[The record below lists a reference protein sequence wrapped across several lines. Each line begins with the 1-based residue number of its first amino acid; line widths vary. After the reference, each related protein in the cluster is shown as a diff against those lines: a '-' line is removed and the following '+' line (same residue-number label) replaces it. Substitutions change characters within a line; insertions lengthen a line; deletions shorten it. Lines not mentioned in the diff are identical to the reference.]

1 MTTRIDAIAV
11 VIPARDEERLLPRCL
26 TALGDAIDELVR
38 ARPRISVRTVVV
50 ADRSTDGTL
59 TIVAADER
67 VEAVVVEHGNVG
79 AARRA
84 GAAYVLGDAPWRTS
98 RTWLVTTDADSIV
111 PRDWLVRHVEH
122 AEHGA
127 DAVVGTVTP
136 EFDDLTAEQI
146 EAWTATHPTG
156 EANGHVHGANL
167 GIRASTYLAVDGFH
181 PRAVG
186 EDVDLVARI
195 ASRGYTVVPSG
206 SLDVMTSSRVI
217 ARAPGGYASWLHD
230 GGLIPLSRF
239 TGLEPEL

>member
-1 MTTRIDAIAV
+1 MTAIDAVAV

-26 TALGDAIDELVR
+26 AALGGAIDELVR
-38 ARPRISVRTVVV
+38 SRPRITVRTVVV

-59 TIVAADER
+59 MIVEADER

-84 GAAYVLGDAPWRTS
+84 GAAYVLGDAQSRTS

-136 EFDDLTAEQI
+136 EFDDLSPEQI
-146 EAWTATHPTG
+146 QAWTATHPAG
-156 EANGHVHGANL
+156 RPNGHVHGANL
-167 GIRASTYLAVDGFH
+167 GVRASAYLAVDGFR
-181 PRAVG
+181 PGAVG
-186 EDVDLVARI
+186 EDADLVARV

-206 SLDVMTSSRVI
+206 AVDVMTSSRVT
-217 ARAPGGYASWLHD
+217 ARAPGGYASWLHS
-230 GGLIPLSRF
+230 GGLLPLAR
-239 TGLEPEL
+239 LADPPL